1 MLNRVTHITKQ
12 HGGREAVIIPAW
24 DKLIKQIITLNESDA
39 IPDKHDRYLLDE
51 GIRNRIPSAAGRA
64 VKAIETFMLDWLNQP
79 THRETLEERI
89 KTNPLLNNIYL
100 LVGKPKKDG
109 SVSVSLA
116 TSKGFIVV
124 AFAKD
129 RFIA

>member
-1 MLNRVTHITKQ
+1 MLNRVMHVAKPN
-12 HGGREAVIIPAW
+12 GGREAVIIPAW
-24 DKLIKQIITLNESDA
+24 DKLIKHLVTLNGSDA

-51 GIRNRIPSAAGRA
+51 GIRTRIPSSAGRA

-79 THRETLEERI
+79 THRETLMERI
-89 KTNPLLNNIYL
+89 KTNSSLNNIYL

-109 SVSVSLA
+109 TVSVSLA